1 MAQEHPRM
9 AARIR
14 PDVDE
19 RLRLFAAVTGRRVGS
34 LLTELLDAHLPTAG
48 ELADRIRKG
57 NASDGFAGRSG
68 EVLPP
73 VGGAR

>member
-1 MAQEHPRM
+1 MAQDDPRL

-19 RLRLFAAVTGRRVGS
+19 RLRLLAAVTGRRVGH
-34 LLTELLDAHLPTAG
+34 LLSELLDGCLPTAG

-57 NASDGFAGRSG
+57 TAGD
-68 EVLPP
+68 EDN
-73 VGGAR
+73 